1 MLAYWL
7 PATTHTLPVNATH
20 RVGVGAFVMNDKRE
34 VLAVQEKSGVL
45 LGLGVW
51 KFPNGDVEPI
61 LILSGRRYKLR
72 SCKRSK
78 RRDWGNY

>member
-34 VLAVQEKSGVL
+34 VLNLNTKALFQGFRISDSHGSVISSQH
-45 LGLGVW
+45 
-51 KFPNGDVEPI
+51 P
-61 LILSGRRYKLR
+61 
-72 SCKRSK
+72 
-78 RRDWGNY
+78 